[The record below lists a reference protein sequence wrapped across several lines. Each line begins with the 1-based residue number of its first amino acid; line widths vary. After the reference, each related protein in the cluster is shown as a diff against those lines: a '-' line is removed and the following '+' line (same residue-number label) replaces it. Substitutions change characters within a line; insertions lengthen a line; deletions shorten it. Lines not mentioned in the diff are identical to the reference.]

1 MTVKAWRWQGIDAD
15 GRHRRG
21 VTPSPDSRSLRLH
34 LQRRGIVLE
43 NANPLPDWVE
53 WLLKSRTPGVSAS
66 QLAGV
71 LRRLSVL
78 VESGIPMIQ
87 ALEMSGREVR
97 GPLLTVIGAV
107 RDDVATGRSLAE
119 AMTEHPGVFDT
130 LLCGLIRAGEQASA
144 LDRLLARIA
153 DHRERRERVRQK
165 LRRAMMHPLL
175 VLGIAATVAIMLL
188 GFVMPRFESMFQDFD
203 AELPALT
210 QMLIGASDWLRGG
223 GWLLAAI
230 LAGGMTTALA
240 VAMRVPRLRRARD
253 QIILQLPVVGPLI
266 RRIME
271 ARFAGTLAL
280 MNEAG
285 MPLAD
290 ALASLTDSM
299 GNRIYEQ
306 ALADI
311 AIALDDGR
319 NLEASI
325 ASTGQFSETLIQM
338 VAVGEETGQLTA
350 MLNRVAA
357 LTEESVNR
365 DLDGLSALA
374 EPVLMTL
381 LGLIIGGLVLAIYLP
396 VFQLGAAI

>member
-1 MTVKAWRWQGIDAD
+1 MTVKAWRWQGTDAD

-21 VTPSPDSRSLRLH
+21 VTPSPDCRSLRLH
-34 LQRRGIVLE
+34 LRRRGIALE
-43 NANPLPDWVE
+43 NASPLPEWAE
-53 WLLKSRTPGVSAS
+53 WLLRSRTPGVKSG
-66 QLAGV
+66 QLAGF

-78 VESGIPMIQ
+78 VASGIPMVQ
-87 ALEMSGREVR
+87 ALEMSGREMR
-97 GPLLTVIGAV
+97 GSLLTVIGTV

-119 AMTEHPGVFDT
+119 AMTDHPGVFDT
-130 LLCGLIRAGEQASA
+130 LLCSLIRAGEQASA
-144 LDRLLARIA
+144 LDRLLPRIA
-153 DHRERRERVRQK
+153 DHRERGERVRQK

-175 VLGIAATVAIMLL
+175 VLGIAATVALMLL
-188 GFVMPRFESMFQDFD
+188 GFVMPRFESMFRDFG

-210 QMLIGASDWLRGG
+210 QMLIRASEWLRGG
-223 GWLLAAI
+223 GWLLAVI
-230 LAGGMTTALA
+230 LGTGMATASI
-240 VAMRVPRLRRARD
+240 VAMRLPRLRRARD
-253 QIILQLPVVGPLI
+253 QIILRLPVAGPLI
-266 RRIME
+266 RRVME
-271 ARFAGTLAL
+271 ARFAGLLAL

-290 ALASLTDSM
+290 ALASLADSM

-306 ALADI
+306 AVVDI
-311 AIALDDGR
+311 AVSLDDGR

-325 ASTGQFSETLIQM
+325 AGTGQFSETLTEM
-338 VAVGEETGQLTA
+338 VAVGEETGQLAA
-350 MLNRVAA
+350 MLNRVAT

-365 DLDGLSALA
+365 DLDGLSALV